1 MSNYSRSGKRV
12 LFFNFALMDGHFMAR
27 PVFNPQQSLIG
38 EIIHSLERFNPRFAW
53 IQFLFSQ
60 RDYNH
65 LLMYTKAELENYV
78 QFANASEYDESSRQK
93 IPRKEIDTQWYKL
106 AAARIKKIEQMLSK
120 PTVVFAIN
128 GMWVADEK
136 DASKGVHQLQ
146 ELPLSLCSDETD
158 RLRPFI
164 YRDPRILRM
173 LVERR
178 MVTDISPSI
187 YRYNRSRDEPPSLI
201 LSPDEIPYYIHMPTG
216 ASAKGLDSIR
226 PGIHFPVGGRLKAG
240 EVTPAPSVDTF
251 EKLQKDDS
259 APTPSPET
267 APQQASIAQV
277 LEQPQQEK
285 ENEGGIGDQSER
297 TLGGPSIAALKKIPI
312 LEQTLEEDEAQRISQ
327 IISRNIRTFEIL
339 YDSEGVLDERSKRR
353 AVTVLLL
360 SSSSEPSRNDLES
373 VYIPQLESIYG
384 KLDYELVSDR
394 RPRFVIE
401 ELPRIFTPEQ
411 HQDLTGKVTVAKS

>member
-1 MSNYSRSGKRV
+1 MNNHSRSGKEV
-12 LFFNFALMDGHFMAR
+12 LFFNFALKDGHFMAR

-78 QFANASEYDESSRQK
+78 QFANASEYDERSRQK
-93 IPRKEIDTQWYKL
+93 IARKEINAQWYKL
-106 AAARIKKIEQMLSK
+106 AAPRIRKIEQMLSK

-146 ELPLSLCSDETD
+146 ELPFSSCSDEID
-158 RLRPFI
+158 RLRPFL

-187 YRYNRSRDEPPSLI
+187 YRYSHSREEPPSLI
-201 LSPDEIPYYIHMPTG
+201 LCPEEIPYYIHVPTG

-240 EVTPAPSVDTF
+240 EVTPTLGVDAF
-251 EKLQKDDS
+251 DIFGLRKDDS
-259 APTPSPET
+259 APTPSTET
-267 APQQASIAQV
+267 AAQQFSIVQV
-277 LEQPQQEK
+277 LEQRQQK
-285 ENEGGIGDQSER
+285 ENDEGIGDQIDR
-297 TLGGPSIAALKKIPI
+297 TPRGPSVAALKKIPV
-312 LEQTLEEDEAQRISQ
+312 LEQPLEEDEAQRLSQ

-353 AVTVLLL
+353 AVTALLL
-360 SSSSEPSRNDLES
+360 SSSSEPSRYDLES
-373 VYIPQLESIYG
+373 VYIPQLDSIYG
-384 KLDYELVSDR
+384 KLDYELLSDK
-394 RPRFVIE
+394 RPRFVVE
-401 ELPRIFTPEQ
+401 ELPRIIT
-411 HQDLTGKVTVAKS
+411 S